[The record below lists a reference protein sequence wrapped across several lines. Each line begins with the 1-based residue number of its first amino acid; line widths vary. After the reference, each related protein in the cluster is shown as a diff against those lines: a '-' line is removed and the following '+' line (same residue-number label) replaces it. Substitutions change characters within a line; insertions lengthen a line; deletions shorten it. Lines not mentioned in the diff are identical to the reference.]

1 MTTEPHGSG
10 PDGAEPHGA
19 EPHGADPDRSRPEHE
34 ATYYRTYL
42 GLDEVLGAIRPVSRL
57 EDGRPA
63 HDEHLFIVT
72 HQAFELWFAQM
83 LHELDAVLEDLDRDP
98 VPDAA
103 MGQVVHRLERMVAIV
118 PVLLQQFAVLETM
131 TPLDFLDFRDE
142 LVPASGFQ
150 SAQFRLL
157 ENRLGLSVERR
168 LKIQGARYTSRL
180 DETDAAVVSASEGG
194 HTLRQVVDDWLA
206 RTPFVR
212 LEGFDLWRAYADAV
226 TTMLDRD
233 RRLIAANPS
242 VDEVVRDQQLASF
255 AQTERSFETLLDRDR
270 WDQLRADGKRTFT
283 WDAIRAALLI
293 ELYRD
298 QPALHLPYRLL
309 TALVDLDTS
318 MTAFRQAHARMVR
331 RAIGARVGTGGTS
344 GHAYLE
350 AAAAKHS
357 IFGDLADLATF
368 HVPRRELPELPDH
381 VRAQMGFRYASDGGS
396 PDAATGGGPGGGGG
410 AGPSTS

>member
-1 MTTEPHGSG
+1 MTTEP
-10 PDGAEPHGA
+10 PDAGANGA
-19 EPHGADPDRSRPEHE
+19 QPPEPHGADP
-34 ATYYRTYL
+34 TYYRTYL
-42 GLDEVLGAIRPVSRL
+42 GLDEILGAIRPVSRL
-57 EDGRPA
+57 ADGRPA

-83 LHELDAVLEDLDRDP
+83 LHELDAVIDSLDRDP

-103 MGQVVHRLERMVAIV
+103 MGQVVHRLERMGAIV

-157 ENRLGLSVERR
+157 ENRLGLDVARR

-180 DETDAAVVSASEGG
+180 DETDAAAVSATESGP
-194 HTLRQVVDDWLA
+194 TLRRVVDDWLA
-206 RTPFVR
+206 RTPFVA
-212 LEGFDLWRAYADAV
+212 LDGFDLWRAYADAV
-226 TTMLDRD
+226 TEMLARD

-255 AQTERSFETLLDRDR
+255 AQTEAAFATLLDRDR
-270 WDQLRADGKRTFT
+270 WEALRAEGKRSFSYE
-283 WDAIRAALLI
+283 AIRAALLI

-298 QPALHLPYRLL
+298 EPALHLPFRLL
-309 TALVDLDTS
+309 SALVDLDTQ

-350 AAAAKHS
+350 AATSRHTVFA
-357 IFGDLADLATF
+357 DLADLATF
-368 HVPRRELPELPDH
+368 HLPRRELPVLPDR
-381 VRAQMGFRYASDGGS
+381 VRAQMGLRYADG
-396 PDAATGGGPGGGGG
+396 APGGGGG

>member
-1 MTTEPHGSG
+1 MTTEPHG
-10 PDGAEPHGA
+10 AEPN
-19 EPHGADPDRSRPEHE
+19 GADPDGTRPERE

-42 GLDEVLGAIRPVSRL
+42 GLDAVLDAIRPVSRL
-57 EDGRPA
+57 ADGKPA

-83 LHELDAVLEDLDRDP
+83 LHELDAVITSLDRDP

-157 ENRLGLSVERR
+157 ENRLGLDLARR
-168 LKIQGARYTSRL
+168 LKIQGANYTSRL
-180 DETDAAVVSASEGG
+180 DEVDAASVEASEAGP
-194 HTLRQVVDDWLA
+194 TLRRVVDDWLA
-206 RTPFVR
+206 RTPFVE
-212 LEGFDLWRAYADAV
+212 LDGFDLWRAYADAV
-226 TTMLDRD
+226 TEMLARD
-233 RRLIAANPS
+233 RRLIASNPS

-255 AQTERSFETLLDRDR
+255 AQTEAAFATLLDRDR
-270 WDQLRADGKRTFT
+270 WEALRAEGKRSFSYE
-283 WDAIRAALLI
+283 AIRAALLI

-298 QPALHLPYRLL
+298 EPALHLPFRLL
-309 TALVDLDTS
+309 TALVDLDTQ
-318 MTAFRQAHARMVR
+318 MTAFRQGHARMVR

-350 AAAAKHS
+350 AATSRHTV
-357 IFGDLADLATF
+357 FGDLADLATF
-368 HVPRRELPELPDH
+368 HLPRRELPVLPDR
-381 VRAQMGFRYASDGGS
+381 VRAQMGLRYGDDG
-396 PDAATGGGPGGGGG
+396 AAEEGGGG

>member
-1 MTTEPHGSG
+1 MGEQRPGSD
-10 PDGAEPHGA
+10 PRGAEPQGAGAHGP
-19 EPHGADPDRSRPEHE
+19 EPHGADP
-34 ATYYRTYL
+34 TYYRTYL

-57 EDGRPA
+57 ADGRPA

-83 LHELDAVLEDLDRDP
+83 LHELDAVITSLDRDP

-157 ENRLGLSVERR
+157 ENRLGLDPTRR
-168 LKIQGARYTSRL
+168 LKIQGSRYTSRL
-180 DETDAAVVSASEGG
+180 DETDATAVTATESGP
-194 HTLRQVVDDWLA
+194 TLRQVVDAWLA
-206 RTPFVR
+206 RTPFIE

-226 TTMLDRD
+226 TEMLARD

-255 AQTERSFETLLDRDR
+255 AQTEAAFATLLDRDR
-270 WDQLRADGKRTFT
+270 WEELRAEGKRAFSYE
-283 WDAIRAALLI
+283 AIRAALLI

-298 QPALHLPYRLL
+298 EPALHLPFRLL
-309 TALVDLDTS
+309 TALVDLDTQ
-318 MTAFRQAHARMVR
+318 MTAFRQGHARMVR

-350 AAAAKHS
+350 AATAKHTV
-357 IFGDLADLATF
+357 FGDLADLATF
-368 HVPRRELPELPDH
+368 HLPRRELPPLPDR
-381 VRAQMGFRYASDGGS
+381 VRTQLGLRYG
-396 PDAATGGGPGGGGG
+396 DA
-410 AGPSTS
+410 